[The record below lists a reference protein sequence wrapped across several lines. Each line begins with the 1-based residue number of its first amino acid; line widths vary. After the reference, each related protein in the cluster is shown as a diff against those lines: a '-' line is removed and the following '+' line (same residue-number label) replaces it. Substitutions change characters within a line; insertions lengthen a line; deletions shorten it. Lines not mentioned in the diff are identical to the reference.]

1 MKKYRTRSLRRFL
14 EIDGME
20 EKVFY
25 LGARMLG
32 YWKTPPDQL
41 WEAFQALKH
50 NMRPVENGVE
60 LIAFPSFTVRDGAY
74 YPGAAVYSTQGLREL
89 LLDIPEYDKFA
100 YEWGTGLLRDE
111 AWGHLVG
118 MSSGERKAVLQKGR
132 VMPDPVRWETVRD
145 PMGILVN
152 GPRVAAYIVAW
163 ALADRWKR
171 PFAYLPAMIGPLQP
185 GDSRPEAVYEAVSR
199 YLMLSVGS
207 IRYSIDWAL
216 DVLEFPTDDLLET
229 DDDLLE
235 TDDDDDDEEEEE
247 EE

>member
-1 MKKYRTRSLRRFL
+1 MKKYRTRSLRKFL
-14 EIDGME
+14 EVDGME

-25 LGARMLG
+25 LVARMLG
-32 YWKTPPDQL
+32 YWKTPPDRL

-50 NMRPVENGVE
+50 MCPVKTGEE

-74 YPGAAVYSTQGLREL
+74 YPGAAVYSTQGLRDL

-118 MSSGERKAVLQKGR
+118 MSTGEREALLEKSC

-171 PFAYLPAMIGPLQP
+171 PFAYLPAMIGPLLP

-216 DVLEFPTDDLLET
+216 DVLEFPSDDGSENDY
-229 DDDLLE
+229 DDENDE
-235 TDDDDDDEEEEE
+235 NNEEEEE